1 MRKGKKLDERRIKD
15 EENRKG
21 EIMRKRTVESRG
33 QERYQGKEGRK
44 RRGKERGEVGSRRAG
59 VQLQNKLGCLS
70 F

>member
-33 QERYQGKEGRK
+33 QERYQGKEDRK
-44 RRGKERGEVGSRRAG
+44 SV
-59 VQLQNKLGCLS
+59 V
-70 F
+70 